1 MSEKAFDNPGAIDS
15 PASYQP
21 LEPSAPAAVLPGVQ
35 LAARRQQL
43 NLTVEHIANQ
53 LNLAPRQIQ
62 ALEADNYGALPGM
75 ASVRGFIRA
84 YAKLLKLDAEPL
96 VQAVAGEASATAVE
110 PLGPALSTTPFS
122 DGRSSLA
129 GRRFPLSWLVA
140 LAVLAL
146 VLLAA
151 IGSQMGWFPAL
162 SQSLSRN
169 IDGGL
174 ALLHDSGSRPAQT
187 DTASAAASADSASD
201 NAAPATV
208 VISELPAAKPQAKA
222 DPAPAPAV
230 QAPAKIEPPLAKAEA
245 PPVKADVAPV
255 APAAAAA
262 PAVPAAQPAA
272 AKAPD
277 AADPA
282 ASKDLL
288 VVKLRQDSWIDIRRS
303 NNSPVVSRLARAG
316 EVETVKVNGPLALT
330 IGNAPGVELSLRGKA
345 IALEAEANSNV
356 AHITL
361 R

>member
-1 MSEKAFDNPGAIDS
+1 MSEKAFDNPGAIDA

-151 IGSQMGWFPAL
+151 TGSQMGWFPAL

-187 DTASAAASADSASD
+187 DTASGAASADSASD

-208 VISELPAAKPQAKA
+208 VISELPAAKPQAKP

-230 QAPAKIEPPLAKAEA
+230 QVPAKIEPPLAKAEA
-245 PPVKADVAPV
+245 PPVKADA
-255 APAAAAA
+255 APAAAAT
-262 PAVPAAQPAA
+262 PVVPAAQPAA

-277 AADPA
+277 AVDPA
-282 ASKDLL
+282 AAKDLL
-288 VVKLRQDSWIDIRRS
+288 IVKLRQDSWIDIRRS

-330 IGNAPGVELSLRGKA
+330 IGNAPGVELSLRGKV
-345 IALEAEANSNV
+345 IALEAEANTNV